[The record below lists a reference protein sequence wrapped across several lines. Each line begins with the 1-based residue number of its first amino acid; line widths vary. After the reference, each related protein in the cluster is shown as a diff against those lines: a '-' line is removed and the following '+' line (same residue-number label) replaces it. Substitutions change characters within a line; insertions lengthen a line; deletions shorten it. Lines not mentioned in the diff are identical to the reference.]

1 MLKRQ
6 FKNSKLR
13 SERLSKSLRR
23 GSYFNCIQCSKEF
36 WRKPAEIKT
45 GDCKFC
51 SRQCYQT
58 WQKGK
63 PKLSGFKKDNPR
75 WNGGITTEN
84 HINCEVVMSKEYW
97 KSVLGYDNYY
107 SVSNLGN
114 IRRDKASGGTQAGRI
129 LHPSITNQG
138 YPQVTLYISGK
149 SKKYTIH
156 TIVMKSFIGEIS
168 KGLIV
173 NHKDG
178 VKTNNNVENLEWCT
192 HSYNMNYGTL
202 QERKGKANGVPV
214 YQYTKSGDFV
224 KKYPSLESAAVSN
237 GFQSSPIQNC
247 CCGRSKT
254 SYGFIWKY

>member
-13 SERLSKSLRR
+13 SERISKSLRM

-75 WNGGITTEN
+75 WNGGIATEN

-129 LHPSITNQG
+129 LHPSITNRG

-149 SKKYTIH
+149 SKQYTIH

-168 KGLIV
+168 KGLMV

-178 VKTNNNVENLEWCT
+178 VKTNNNLSNLEYVT
-192 HSYNMNYGTL
+192 GSENMKHAYRTGIAKKKLSMKDVDIIRNRYSNGEITQSMLAKEYGVSL
-202 QERKGKANGVPV
+202 SHIKQIMANKVWVDERKIG
-214 YQYTKSGDFV
+214 
-224 KKYPSLESAAVSN
+224 
-237 GFQSSPIQNC
+237 
-247 CCGRSKT
+247 
-254 SYGFIWKY
+254 